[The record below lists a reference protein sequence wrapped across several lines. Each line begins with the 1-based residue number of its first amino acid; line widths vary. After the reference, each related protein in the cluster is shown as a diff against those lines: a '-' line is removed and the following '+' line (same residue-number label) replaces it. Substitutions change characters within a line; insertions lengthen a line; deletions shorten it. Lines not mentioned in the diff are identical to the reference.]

1 MRNQLKAAL
10 VVEAVVLVIALV
22 FSILYVV
29 MGWARTSHVLDV
41 LLIVTW
47 VLVAV
52 VLLFVFRSRT
62 LVREE
67 MVRRFYLSKDWIYNH
82 EIGYA
87 PIGEVVPDND
97 AYEFVTFAGDA
108 LGRMS
113 YGYDLKDAP
122 QNFEPEYLIT
132 STVFDFHLIGEEGDP
147 QDQGVVIDQWEGVLE
162 RIRPNG
168 KGGHDYEEI
177 GTYENAKELALLLDS
192 NGVMDSIGMDAR

>member
-1 MRNQLKAAL
+1 
-10 VVEAVVLVIALV
+10 
-22 FSILYVV
+22 
-29 MGWARTSHVLDV
+29 
-41 LLIVTW
+41 
-47 VLVAV
+47 
-52 VLLFVFRSRT
+52 
-62 LVREE
+62 
-67 MVRRFYLSKDWIYNH
+67 
-82 EIGYA
+82 
-87 PIGEVVPDND
+87 
-97 AYEFVTFAGDA
+97 
-108 LGRMS
+108 MS

-192 NGVMDSIGMDAR
+192 NGVMDSIGIDAR